1 MVVIIVFFILLALIP
16 IAALALS
23 GKWRQGLFGLGLI
36 GVAGTVGLL
45 AYASSMK
52 RWPTVLAKVELLTL
66 WEMTSEGTGYSIA
79 IRYRYIVGG
88 TEYTGTSLNLV
99 DWTSGYRSSVEKEL
113 ESLQS
118 RVDEHGR
125 ILIHHHPTQP
135 HRSVVNAGVGMPELA
150 FLAGMV
156 VWTSIVGLVMLL

>member
-1 MVVIIVFFILLALIP
+1 MVIFIVFSILLALIP

-23 GKWRQGLFGLGLI
+23 GKWRQGLFCLGLM
-36 GVAGTVGLL
+36 GVAGAIGMLL
-45 AYASSMK
+45 YASSMK

-66 WEMTSEGTGYSIA
+66 WEMTDEGTGYSIA
-79 IRYRYIVGG
+79 IRYRYTVAGA
-88 TEYTGTSLNLV
+88 EYTGTSLNLV
-99 DWTSGYRSSVEKEL
+99 EWSLCRRSTVERKL

-118 RVDEHGR
+118 RVDKHGR

-135 HRSVVNAGVGMPELA
+135 HRSVVNAGVGVPELA
-150 FLAGMV
+150 FLTGMV